1 MILFIYSICPF
12 KKQLNEMIKM
22 LRIPNEKF
30 YRDLK
35 FKGKFK
41 VRVDDLHSFYL
52 FHHGGTIENDTFW
65 KGLFVGWEKDAGWI
79 WIQLSAISGVI
90 FDIGANTGI
99 YSMVAKSVNRDA
111 LVYAFEPSNNT
122 YSKLKKN
129 VELNGYDIKCEQIA
143 LSNKNEEQIF
153 YDVNDPNQTSAS
165 LSEEKIRNHPA
176 LFEDLKMVE
185 YKVQTMTAIS
195 YIEANQIAPIDLI
208 KMDIELHEPEAIEG
222 FGKYLEEYKPIVM
235 IEILT
240 NEVAAR
246 LNVLIGDDFIKLHL
260 RDINDVELV
269 KQFKPISGLYNYLIF
284 HKDIS
289 DKIRQKTSL
298 TW

>member
-1 MILFIYSICPF
+1 
-12 KKQLNEMIKM
+12 
-22 LRIPNEKF
+22 
-30 YRDLK
+30 
-35 FKGKFK
+35 
-41 VRVDDLHSFYL
+41 
-52 FHHGGTIENDTFW
+52 
-65 KGLFVGWEKDAGWI
+65 
-79 WIQLSAISGVI
+79 
-90 FDIGANTGI
+90 
-99 YSMVAKSVNRDA
+99 
-111 LVYAFEPSNNT
+111 
-122 YSKLKKN
+122 
-129 VELNGYDIKCEQIA
+129 
-143 LSNKNEEQIF
+143 
-153 YDVNDPNQTSAS
+153 
-165 LSEEKIRNHPA
+165 
-176 LFEDLKMVE
+176 
-185 YKVQTMTAIS
+185 
-195 YIEANQIAPIDLI
+195 
-208 KMDIELHEPEAIEG
+208 MDIELHEPEAIEG